1 MFLLPFALTIFGLS
15 TPSDERERGSGAA
28 AAGAGWS
35 SFGFAVFFPAARLG
49 AASAF
54 GAVSLAASAFGVASL
69 AASAFGAASLAASAF
84 GAASLVAPAFG
95 ASLAAGCFSPAS
107 PGVFLSSGFAGFV
120 SSAI

>member
-35 SFGFAVFFPAARLG
+35 FFGFAVFFPAARLG

-69 AASAFGAASLAASAF
+69 AASAFGAASLVAS
-84 GAASLVAPAFG
+84 AFG

>member
-15 TPSDERERGSGAA
+15 TSSAEREKGSGAA

-35 SFGFAVFFPAARLG
+35 FFGFAVFFPAARLG

-54 GAVSLAASAFGVASL
+54 GAVSLAASAFG
-69 AASAFGAASLAASAF
+69 
-84 GAASLVAPAFG
+84 AASLVASAFG